1 MTPAEMALIQVS
13 FVEVDSLQ
21 NKTKQKTK
29 NKKTKTKHTEYRG
42 IFAPIQKSSLFKH
55 GSPTFVLFGS
65 GSLCFGNVT

>member
-13 FVEVDSLQ
+13 FLEVDSLQ
-21 NKTKQKTK
+21 NKTKQKK

-42 IFAPIQKSSLFKH
+42 IFAPIQKSSLLKH

-65 GSLCFGNVT
+65 WSLCFGNVT